1 MIWKECLIA
10 FFILCLP
17 VKAWALEWKL
27 SSDWDGV
34 KVWQLI
40 SDSNITGSLQ
50 IHEANKNRDW
60 SQKGK
65 ENFFQ
70 SLSQRKKKVLA
81 LIGVTNWEAKDYQW
95 ITQSKHHELRVTGSY
110 YDSTGNKIKFKEIH
124 VFQKEKTLQLLHT
137 RPASLEDGQKY
148 EKDFFSFINKKLVN
162 L

>member
-1 MIWKECLIA
+1 MKPIKIETGPKRGKRT
-10 FFILCLP
+10 FFN
-17 VKAWALEWKL
+17 L
-27 SSDWDGV
+27 SARG
-34 KVWQLI
+34 
-40 SDSNITGSLQ
+40 
-50 IHEANKNRDW
+50 R
-60 SQKGK
+60 KG
-65 ENFFQ
+65 
-70 SLSQRKKKVLA
+70 LA

-137 RPASLEDGQKY
+137 RPASLENGQKY